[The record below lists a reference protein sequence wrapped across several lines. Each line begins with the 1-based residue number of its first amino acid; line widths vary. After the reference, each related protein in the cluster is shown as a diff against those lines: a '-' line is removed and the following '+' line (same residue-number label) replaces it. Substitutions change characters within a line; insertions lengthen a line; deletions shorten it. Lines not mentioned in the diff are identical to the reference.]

1 MIDKEIE
8 AIIFDYGGVLI
19 NLDYQSTIDAF
30 EELGIS
36 NFDEMYS
43 QAAQSNLFNDIET
56 GQITPSYFVN
66 SLLEFLPKGTSK
78 IQVINAWNAMI
89 KNVPRCSIHLI
100 ESLQKKGYQLFLLS
114 NTNQL
119 HIDIAD
125 REWNKV
131 SHLTIQSMFDAVY
144 YSHEIKMRKP
154 NREIFEFVCNQN
166 QLTPSKTLFVDDSIQ
181 HIEGARKIGLKTIH
195 LEKMADLQVLFS

>member
-30 EELGIS
+30 EALGIS
-36 NFDEMYS
+36 NFDKMYS

-56 GQITPSYFVN
+56 GQITSSNFVN

-89 KNVPRCSIHLI
+89 KDVPRSSIHLI
-100 ESLQKKGYQLFLLS
+100 ESLQKKGHQLFLLS
-114 NTNQL
+114 NTNEL
-119 HIDIAD
+119 HINVAD
-125 REWNKV
+125 KEWDNV
-131 SHLTIQSMFDAVY
+131 SQRSIQSMFDAVY
-144 YSHEIKMRKP
+144 YSHEVKMRKP

-166 QLTPSKTLFVDDSIQ
+166 QLTPSKTLFIDDSIQ
-181 HIEGARKIGLKTIH
+181 HIGGAKQIGLKTVH
-195 LEKMADLQVLFS
+195 LDKMADLQVLFS